1 MKNVGIFS
9 LIAGLALTA
18 YYFIKKAK
26 YKKELAE
33 VEPVKTPPAA
43 NVADQIKTA
52 SKVLA
57 FTLTES
63 EIDTFSG
70 YLDRLDFLG
79 ADQKKKASVLGIP
92 FIANATD
99 EMRDKARTLN
109 NLSLGNLYKVVNYWQ
124 YKSKKKIY
132 ANEAFNGITDTKEVL
147 PAFLKRLRSMN
158 F

>member
-1 MKNVGIFS
+1 MKNIGIFS

-26 YKKELAE
+26 DKKEKAE
-33 VEPVKTPPAA
+33 VESVKTPPAA
-43 NVADQIKTA
+43 NIADQIKTA
-52 SKVLA
+52 NKVLA

-79 ADQKKKASVLGIP
+79 AEQKKKGRIP
-92 FIANATD
+92 TATD
-99 EMRDKARTLN
+99 EMRDKARILN
-109 NLSLGNLYKVVNYWQ
+109 NLTLGNLYKVVNFWQ
-124 YKSKKKIY
+124 YKTKKKIY
-132 ANEAFNGITDTKEVL
+132 ANEAFNGITDAKEVL
-147 PAFLKRLRSMN
+147 PAFLKRLRSIN